1 MLTKK
6 EAKTNSKMLLSVS
19 STLPKPQYDAI
30 KRALELIVD
39 SHNDAV
45 DKIDRL
51 ETEINNTNDFIHGA
65 LVRNKEIREDL
76 EEKNK
81 KLAELAGL
89 LPKARTY

>member
-19 STLPKPQYDAI
+19 STLPKSQYDAI
-30 KRALELIVD
+30 KRALKLIVD

-51 ETEINNTNDFIHGA
+51 ETEIHNTNDFIYGM
-65 LVRNKEIREDL
+65 LVRNKESRMDL
-76 EEKNK
+76 EKSNK
-81 KLAELAGL
+81 RLKELIGL
-89 LPKARTY
+89 LPEAKIH

>member
-19 STLPKPQYDAI
+19 STLPKAQYEAI
-30 KRALELIVD
+30 KRALKLIVG

-51 ETEINNTNDFIHGA
+51 ETEIHNTNDFIHGA
-65 LVRNKEIREDL
+65 LVRNKEIRMDL
-76 EEKNK
+76 EKSNK
-81 KLAELAGL
+81 RLKELVGL
-89 LPKARTY
+89 LPKGQIY